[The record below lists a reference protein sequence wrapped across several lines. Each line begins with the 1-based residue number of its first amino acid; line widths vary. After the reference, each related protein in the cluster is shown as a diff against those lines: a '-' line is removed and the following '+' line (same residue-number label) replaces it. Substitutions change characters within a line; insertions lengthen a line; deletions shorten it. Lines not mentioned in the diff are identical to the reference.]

1 MPGRHLDPFWQQQ
14 PGPPAA
20 SVEAVEG
27 PSMLQQRATQAASA
41 VEGAAPGS
49 LQQDSLL
56 PEPSSASMAAAAAL
70 LGPPPT
76 PLQLAPL
83 LLSPEPQQQL
93 QQPSIREPPLP
104 GPERAEPLLSSGGDQ
119 LAEQLMVVQ
128 QPSGLSHEP
137 QDEQQLLESPG
148 SETIGPGA
156 GTAAADF
163 SRQPL
168 AEVAASRQVCREHPD
183 CDLFLHVRACT

>member
-1 MPGRHLDPFWQQQ
+1 
-14 PGPPAA
+14 
-20 SVEAVEG
+20 
-27 PSMLQQRATQAASA
+27 
-41 VEGAAPGS
+41 
-49 LQQDSLL
+49 
-56 PEPSSASMAAAAAL
+56 MAAAAAL

-83 LLSPEPQQQL
+83 LLSPEPQQQQQQ
-93 QQPSIREPPLP
+93 QQPFIQEPPLP
-104 GPERAEPLLSSGGDQ
+104 GPERAEPLLSSGGGQ

-168 AEVAASRQVCREHPD
+168 AEVAASRQVCCEHPD
-183 CDLFLHVRACT
+183 CNLFLHVRACT